1 MTGDLQ
7 RLTAAL
13 DRIPQLARVVFILS
27 AMDGFSYRE
36 IAFRLGIS
44 VKEVEGHMADALFLL
59 NRLMRAET
67 PPP

>member
-1 MTGDLQ
+1 MSADLD

-13 DRIPQLARVVFILS
+13 DRIPKLARITFILS
-27 AMDGFSYRE
+27 ATDGFSYRD

-67 PPP
+67 PP